1 MTTETA
7 KSVTEAVRNKIK
19 AHMIEFRQDKPGD
32 IAKLFEVSR
41 GVVYDLREQLRRHGM
56 LPRDGR
62 AHLGRKTRR
71 VKVVKSV
78 PNNVVEIN
86 SGDDEVARLKA
97 EITRLK
103 VIVSYLEAKIS
114 KAA

>member
-7 KSVTEAVRNKIK
+7 KANEALRNKIK
-19 AHMIEFRQDKPGD
+19 AHMIEFREDKPGD
-32 IAKLFEVSR
+32 IAKLFEVPK

-86 SGDDEVARLKA
+86 SNDDEVARLKA
-97 EITRLK
+97 EVTRLK